1 MREQGKRRDERLVV
15 DVEKVRS
22 EYNRLEDRL
31 YRLRCN
37 YGYTTVRNHALKR
50 LEARARRL
58 LKIVRHMESAWGVR
72 G

>member
-1 MREQGKRRDERLVV
+1 MVV
-15 DVEKVRS
+15 DVEKLRS
-22 EYNRLEDRL
+22 EYNRVEDRL

-37 YGYTTVRNHALKR
+37 FGYSTVRNQAFRR

-58 LKIVRHMESAWGVR
+58 LRIVRHMESTWGVR

>member
-1 MREQGKRRDERLVV
+1 MVV
-15 DVEKVRS
+15 DVDKVRS
-22 EYNRLEDRL
+22 EYNRVEDRL

-37 YGYTTVRNHALKR
+37 FGYTTVRNQAFKR

-58 LKIVRHMESAWGVR
+58 HRILRHMETTWGVR

>member
-1 MREQGKRRDERLVV
+1 MVV
-15 DVEKVRS
+15 DVEKLRS
-22 EYNRLEDRL
+22 EYNRVEDRL

-37 YGYTTVRNHALKR
+37 YGYSTVRNQAFRR

-58 LKIVRHMESAWGVR
+58 LRIVRHMESAWGIR